1 MLELKNVKKT
11 FNKGTINEKNA
22 LTGVNLKMEPGD
34 FVTVIGGNGAGK
46 STMLN
51 MIAGVY
57 PIDSGAVIIDG
68 KNVTRQPDGNGSRY
82 GD

>member
-1 MLELKNVKKT
+1 MLLLENVQKT
-11 FNKGTINEKNA
+11 FNKGTVNEKKA
-22 LTGVNLKMEPGD
+22 LTGVFKYELKD

-57 PIDSGAVIIDG
+57 PIDKGRSSSMEKI
-68 KNVTRQPDGNGSRY
+68 
-82 GD
+82 